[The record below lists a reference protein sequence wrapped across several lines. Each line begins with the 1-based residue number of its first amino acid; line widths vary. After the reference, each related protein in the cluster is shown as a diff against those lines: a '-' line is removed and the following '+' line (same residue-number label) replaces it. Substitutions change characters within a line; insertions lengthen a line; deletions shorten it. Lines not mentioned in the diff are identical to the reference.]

1 MAALPNDNTFTLL
14 TEQLSRMTDELVSQ
28 RESHL
33 SLVREVSQQNV
44 VLASLAERISAH
56 NRLLEERKANDH
68 ARIGSLETR
77 MSLAEDAIATQHKWR
92 WKLGG
97 GAVVVLF
104 IFTNLDFFLKWIT

>member
-1 MAALPNDNTFTLL
+1 MAGLPNDNTFTLL

-77 MSLAEDAIATQHKWR
+77 MSIAEETLEAHAKWR
-92 WKLGG
+92 WQLIGG
-97 GAVVVLF
+97 GIVLLF
-104 IFTNLDFFLKWIT
+104 VFTNLNVLLKWIT